1 MLNEPVGLG
10 REGRR
15 QYQPCGFTPVAASEE
30 ILQVRDI
37 YLTKMRSTLQSR
49 MRENTV
55 RPGFWDFVGIEE
67 ATDSYL

>member
-1 MLNEPVGLG
+1 MASHLL
-10 REGRR
+10 
-15 QYQPCGFTPVAASEE
+15 AASEE

-37 YLTKMRSTLQSR
+37 YLTKMWSTLQSR